1 MTKRILHPLFHLLGS
16 LTQQELARQVFYL
29 KEENKVLRERLP
41 DRISTTETERKRLI
55 RAGKKLGPQLKDLM
69 SIVTYQS
76 FRRWIREIEAER
88 EKAVEEKSTN
98 HVEVKNENGRPKTPD
113 EVRELIL
120 KIKNETGYGY
130 TKIRQE
136 LAKLGIKVSR
146 QTVKNILVA
155 AGLHDDPN
163 TGKDSWDAFLKRHA
177 DTIWQ
182 CDYMSKPMWT
192 SKGIIDLFM
201 IVFIHIGTRRIWVSP
216 STANPNSKWLEQQGR
231 NFLMHAEDVG
241 LSPELLMHDRDT
253 KFTNEFDE
261 IIKSTGC
268 EIKQTPIRSPN
279 LQAHVERVVQT
290 LKHEVLNEFVVVSEK
305 HLNHICRVAQDWY
318 NNERGHSARENL
330 PPGWSEH
337 PEEVQTIKLK
347 DVACS
352 TRLGGLLKHYWRRAA

>member
-16 LTQQELARQVFYL
+16 LTQQELARQVSYL
-29 KEENKVLRERLP
+29 KEENKVLRARLP
-41 DRISTTETERKRLI
+41 ERVYTTDKERKRLI

-88 EKAVEEKSTN
+88 EKAVEENSTN
-98 HVEVKNENGRPKTPD
+98 QVEAKKENGRPKTPD

-120 KIKNETGYGY
+120 KIKSETGYGY

-146 QTVKNILVA
+146 QTVKNVLVK

-177 DTIWQ
+177 DTMWQ
-182 CDYMSKPMWT
+182 CDYLTKPMWT
-192 SKGIIDLFM
+192 SKGIIDLFI
-201 IVFIHIGTRRIWVSP
+201 IVLIHIGTRRIWVSP
-216 STANPNSKWLEQQGR
+216 STANPNSKWVAQQAR
-231 NFLMHAEDVG
+231 NFLMHSEDIG
-241 LSPELLMHDRDT
+241 LEPEVLMHDRDT
-253 KFTNEFDE
+253 KFTSEFDE

-305 HLNHICRVAQDWY
+305 HLNHICREAQTWY

-330 PPGWSEH
+330 PPGWSER

>member
-1 MTKRILHPLFHLLGS
+1 MSKRILHPLFNLLGS
-16 LTQQELARQVFYL
+16 LTHQEMARQVSYL
-29 KEENKVLRERLP
+29 KEENKVLRGRLP
-41 DRISTTETERKRLI
+41 DRISTTENERKRLI

-88 EKAVEEKSTN
+88 EKAVEENSTKLP
-98 HVEVKNENGRPKTPD
+98 EVKKQNGRPKTPE

-120 KIKNETGYGY
+120 KIKSETGYGY

-136 LAKLGIKVSR
+136 LAKLGIRVSC
-146 QTVKNILVA
+146 QTVKNVLVE

-177 DTIWQ
+177 DTMWQ
-182 CDYMSKPMWT
+182 CDYLTKPMWT
-192 SKGIIDLFM
+192 SKGVIDLFM

-216 STANPNSKWLEQQGR
+216 STANPNSNWVAQQAR
-231 NFLMHAEDVG
+231 NFLMHAEDVD
-241 LSPELLMHDRDT
+241 LEPEILMHDRDT
-253 KFTNEFDE
+253 KFTAEFDK
-261 IIKSTGC
+261 IMKSSGCGIK
-268 EIKQTPIRSPN
+268 KTPIRSPN

-305 HLNHICRVAQDWY
+305 HLNHICREAQVWY

-337 PEEVQTIKLK
+337 QKKCGPL
-347 DVACS
+347 S
-352 TRLGGLLKHYWRRAA
+352 